1 MATRPILLAALLLL
15 TVGAVCVTPF
25 IGTQAIKPG
34 MIISDSTHPL
44 EFDIFW
50 RLRVP
55 RTCMAFLA
63 GMALSASGMAFQAM
77 FRNPLA
83 TPFTLGV
90 AGGASLGSALCIRL
104 GLAFTL
110 LGIGG
115 HVICAFVGALLTILL
130 VYSLTR
136 VRQGFS
142 CATLL
147 LAGVA
152 ISFFSSSLIL
162 FIQYL
167 CGFVD
172 SYRIMRWLMGELAV
186 TGYASIKNLLPFVVI
201 GCGILLCLTRELNLL
216 VSGEEIAA
224 SRGVDLRRTKKML
237 FLATSL
243 MVGGVVALC
252 GPIGF
257 VGMMVPHICRICFGA
272 DHRLLTPAVLLF
284 GGSFLTLCDTLAR
297 TLIAPAEMPV
307 GVITAL
313 LGGPFF
319 LWLLMSGGLSQGGF
333 FNTNE

>member
-1 MATRPILLAALLLL
+1 MGARPILLALLLLL
-15 TVGAVCVTPF
+15 TLGALGVTPF
-25 IGTQAIKPG
+25 IGTQAITPG
-34 MIISDSTHPL
+34 MVVSNAADPL
-44 EFDIFW
+44 EYDIFW
-50 RLRVP
+50 RIRVP

-63 GMALSASGMAFQAM
+63 GMALSVSGMAFQAM

-104 GLAFTL
+104 GLVFTL
-110 LGIGG
+110 LGIGA
-115 HVICAFVGALLTILL
+115 HVVCAFVGALLTIFL
-130 VYSLTR
+130 VYGLTR
-136 VRQGFS
+136 IRQGFS

-172 SYRIMRWLMGELAV
+172 SYRIMRWLMGELSV
-186 TGYASIKNLLPFVVI
+186 TGYATVKTLLPFVVI
-201 GCGILLCLTRELNLL
+201 GCAMLLCLARELNLL
-216 VSGEEIAA
+216 ISGEEIAA
-224 SRGVDLRRTKKML
+224 SRGVDLKRIKQLL

-257 VGMMVPHICRICFGA
+257 VGMMVPHICRLCFGA
-272 DHRLLTPAVLLF
+272 DHRLLMPVVLMF
-284 GGSFLTLCDTLAR
+284 GGSFLTVCDTLAR

-319 LWLLMSGGLSQGGF
+319 LWLLMGGGLNQGAF
-333 FNTNE
+333 FNDE

>member
-63 GMALSASGMAFQAM
+63 GMALSVSGMAFQAM

-186 TGYASIKNLLPFVVI
+186 TGYASIK
-201 GCGILLCLTRELNLL
+201 T
-216 VSGEEIAA
+216 
-224 SRGVDLRRTKKML
+224 
-237 FLATSL
+237 
-243 MVGGVVALC
+243 
-252 GPIGF
+252 
-257 VGMMVPHICRICFGA
+257 CFP
-272 DHRLLTPAVLLF
+272 L
-284 GGSFLTLCDTLAR
+284 
-297 TLIAPAEMPV
+297 
-307 GVITAL
+307 
-313 LGGPFF
+313 
-319 LWLLMSGGLSQGGF
+319 
-333 FNTNE
+333 

>member
-1 MATRPILLAALLLL
+1 VPPWDRP
-15 TVGAVCVTPF
+15 CVF
-25 IGTQAIKPG
+25 AWGW
-34 MIISDSTHPL
+34 PL
-44 EFDIFW
+44 
-50 RLRVP
+50 P
-55 RTCMAFLA
+55 
-63 GMALSASGMAFQAM
+63 
-77 FRNPLA
+77 
-83 TPFTLGV
+83 
-90 AGGASLGSALCIRL
+90 
-104 GLAFTL
+104 L
-110 LGIGG
+110 LGIGS
-115 HVICAFVGALLTILL
+115 HVIFAFAGALLTILL

-172 SYRIMRWLMGELAV
+172 SYRIMRWLMGELSV
-186 TGYASIKNLLPFVVI
+186 TGYTSIKNLFPFVVI

-216 VSGEEIAA
+216 ISGEEIAA
-224 SRGVDLRRTKKML
+224 SRGVDLRRIKKML

-257 VGMMVPHICRICFGA
+257 VGMMVPHICRLCFGA
-272 DHRLLTPAVLLF
+272 DHRILLPAVLLF

-319 LWLLMSGGLSQGGF
+319 LWLLIGGGLNQGGF
-333 FNTNE
+333 FNNE

>member
-1 MATRPILLAALLLL
+1 MRTKPILWIVLLLL
-15 TVGAVCVTPF
+15 CASAVCITPF
-25 IGTQAIKPG
+25 IGTQTIGPG
-34 MIISDSTHPL
+34 MIISDASHPL

-63 GMALSASGMAFQAM
+63 GMALSVSGMAFQAM

-104 GLAFTL
+104 GVAFTI

-115 HVICAFVGALLTILL
+115 HVICAFAGALLTIFL

-136 VRQGFS
+136 IRQGFS

-172 SYRIMRWLMGELAV
+172 SYRIMRWLMGELSV
-186 TGYASIKNLLPFVVI
+186 TGYTTIKNLLPFVVI
-201 GCGILLCLTRELNLL
+201 GCGMLLCLTRELNLL
-216 VSGEEIAA
+216 ISGEEIAA
-224 SRGVDLRRTKKML
+224 SRGVDLKRVKKML
-237 FLATSL
+237 FVATSL

-257 VGMMVPHICRICFGA
+257 VGMMVPHICRICLGA
-272 DHRLLTPAVLLF
+272 DHRMLTPAVLLF

-319 LWLLMSGGLSQGGF
+319 LWLLMSGGLNYGTGK
-333 FNTNE
+333 E